1 MNIKD
6 LRGEDGSFS
15 EDKVNDLIN
24 QFTDIKGK
32 NEDLSTKVSQF
43 DEKKNT
49 IINDT
54 RNSLLNIG
62 EGAQLNIQNLK
73 DGDPLDDSFVA
84 LATEAG
90 ISQDVFDKMAPAF
103 TKLKENMQSVYKT
116 EEHLSRVKQSKELG
130 IDLNEKTI
138 AGLSDDEYSK
148 IVNLAQKSTGSS
160 NTGNAGN
167 NDITPPM
174 DIETAQKR
182 FDQLDKKQLPSL
194 ENVAEKHKL
203 RKIINQEDIIND

>member
-6 LRGEDGSFS
+6 LRGDDGSFS

-24 QFTDIKGK
+24 QFTDL
-32 NEDLSTKVSQF
+32 NTKVSQF
-43 DEKKNT
+43 DEQKNP

-62 EGAQLNIQNLK
+62 EGAQLNIENLK

-167 NDITPPM
+167 NDIAPPM
-174 DIETAQKR
+174 DVETAQKR
-182 FDQLDKKQLPSL
+182 FDQLNKIQNPSL
-194 ENVAEKHKL
+194 EQVAEKFKV
-203 RKIINQEDIIND
+203 RAVINQRDISNY

>member
-24 QFTDIKGK
+24 QFTDL
-32 NEDLSTKVSQF
+32 NTKVSQF
-43 DEKKNT
+43 DEQKNT

-62 EGAQLNIQNLK
+62 EGTQLNIENLN

-84 LATEAG
+84 LATESG

-167 NDITPPM
+167 NDIAPPM

-182 FDQLDKKQLPSL
+182 FDQLNKIQNPSL
-194 ENVAEKHKL
+194 EQVAEKFKV
-203 RKIINQEDIIND
+203 RAVINQRDISDY